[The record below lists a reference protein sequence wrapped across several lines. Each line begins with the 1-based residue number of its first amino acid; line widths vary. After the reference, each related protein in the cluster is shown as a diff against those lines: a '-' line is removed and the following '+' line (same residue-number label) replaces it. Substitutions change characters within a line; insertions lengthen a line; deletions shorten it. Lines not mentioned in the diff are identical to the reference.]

1 MQLAIVAAGFSP
13 GEADQLRRAMAA
25 WRRRGGLGPFEDRLI
40 RGMAERGYSESF
52 ARQIFNQI
60 KGFGE
65 YGFPESHSASFALLV
80 YVSSWLKCHEPAAF
94 ACALI
99 NSQPMGFYAPSQLV
113 QDVRRHGVEVRPADV
128 CHSDYDCTLEP
139 SLQTQPALRLGLRL
153 VKGLSGEGAQ
163 RIAAAR
169 EQAGFAS
176 TQDMVERAGLER
188 KDLNALAAADALR
201 ELAGHRRRA
210 RWEVLGVEPPTP
222 LLAQPRIAEAAPMLR
237 AASEGED
244 IAADYN
250 HLGLSLRRHPVA
262 LLREKLS
269 EHRIRTAGEL
279 GSLADGVY
287 AATAGIVITKQRP
300 GSAKGVTF
308 VTLEDET
315 GHVNVIVWRKLAE
328 RQRKILLGARLMAVR
343 GRVQREGEVLHLV
356 AQQLDDYTH
365 LLGVLMTRSRDFH

>member
-1 MQLAIVAAGFSP
+1 
-13 GEADQLRRAMAA
+13 
-25 WRRRGGLGPFEDRLI
+25 
-40 RGMAERGYSESF
+40 
-52 ARQIFNQI
+52 
-60 KGFGE
+60 
-65 YGFPESHSASFALLV
+65 
-80 YVSSWLKCHEPAAF
+80 
-94 ACALI
+94 
-99 NSQPMGFYAPSQLV
+99 
-113 QDVRRHGVEVRPADV
+113 
-128 CHSDYDCTLEP
+128 
-139 SLQTQPALRLGLRL
+139 
-153 VKGLSGEGAQ
+153 
-163 RIAAAR
+163 
-169 EQAGFAS
+169 
-176 TQDMVERAGLER
+176 
-188 KDLNALAAADALR
+188 
-201 ELAGHRRRA
+201 
-210 RWEVLGVEPPTP
+210 
-222 LLAQPRIAEAAPMLR
+222 MLR